1 MDGLIFERCG
11 SVYVVFTSRVGG
23 VSLAPYDSLN
33 VGVHVGDDL
42 VDVQKNRELIF
53 QELNQFGL
61 PKNDEWIFLNQT
73 HCDSIY
79 EVDSESYDQQNPPTA
94 DASIT
99 KEGTLP
105 LVAMIA
111 DCGPLVLSCGEVLAV
126 IHASAKTVASNLI
139 EKTIQKIR
147 KLDSNSELFA
157 LLGPCIHKEN
167 YEYKIE
173 DLNVL
178 AGELGEHVK
187 AVTTGS
193 KPAFDLPS
201 AIKFECEK
209 FGASFRDLDID
220 TFTNEN
226 YFSYRR
232 DRTTGRQCVIAWK

>member
-11 SVYVVFTSRVGG
+11 SANVVFTSRVGG

-61 PKNDEWIFLNQT
+61 PKTDEWVFLNQT
-73 HCDSIY
+73 HCDSIFD
-79 EVDSESYDQQNPPTA
+79 VDNKKYFQENPPTA

-99 KEGTLP
+99 QQGTLP

-111 DCGPLVLSCGEVLAV
+111 DCGPLVLSCGEVMAV

-167 YEYKIE
+167 YEYKQE

-178 AGELGEHVK
+178 ARQLGEHIK
-187 AVTTGS
+187 GETAVG

-201 AIKFECEK
+201 AIKFECAKSE
-209 FGASFRDLDID
+209 ASYRDLDID
-220 TFTNEN
+220 TYANEN

-232 DRTTGRQCVIAWK
+232 DGITGRQCVIAWK